1 MIKYRRLTDE
11 ELKLLETDFV
21 RFLAANSIPAADWK
35 KMKSD
40 SPEKVDE
47 LLDVF
52 SNTVLEK
59 VYSKTNYLLIVN
71 PNEIHAFKMGKAF
84 AQLIGVK
91 FKDNDVNL
99 LKDENLKTL
108 LSSQESFLSLKP
120 ELFILDKK
128 YDKPKAEEVFF
139 LVNQGAEVVDKIW
152 FEFLGALKN

>member
-11 ELKLLETDFV
+11 ELKLLENDFV
-21 RFLAANSIPAADWK
+21 RFLAANSIQAQDWQK
-35 KMKSD
+35 TKSD

-59 VYSKTNYLLIVN
+59 VYSKANYLLIVN
-71 PNEIHAFKMGKAF
+71 PNEIHAFKMGKTS

-91 FKDNDVNL
+91 FKDNNVNL

-120 ELFILDKK
+120 ELFILEKK